1 MIKLS
6 TFLSRL
12 SKIGV
17 SLHCSSNYPW
27 VYIDSINGKNVEEK
41 YGSEHGWV
49 LGFFDKNDD
58 LYNDDLYC
66 EDLKEVFK
74 LIRKYK

>member
-1 MIKLS
+1 MLKLT

-12 SKIGV
+12 SKIGI

-27 VYIDSINGKNVEEK
+27 VYIDSINGKIVEEK

-49 LGFFDKNDD
+49 LGFFTKDNGF
-58 LYNDDLYC
+58 YWGHT
-66 EDLKEVFK
+66 KEVFK

>member
-1 MIKLS
+1 MIKLT
-6 TFLSRL
+6 TFLNRL
-12 SKIGV
+12 SKIGI

-49 LGFFDKNDD
+49 LGFFTKDD
-58 LYNDDLYC
+58 GFYYG
-66 EDLKEVFK
+66 DLKEVFK

>member
-1 MIKLS
+1 MIKLG
-6 TFLSRL
+6 TFLDRL
-12 SKIGV
+12 SKIGI
-17 SLHCSSNYPW
+17 SLHCSINYPW

-49 LGFFDKNDD
+49 LGFFTKNDD
-58 LYNDDLYC
+58 FYW
-66 EDLKEVFK
+66 EHIKEIFK

>member
-1 MIKLS
+1 MIEL
-6 TFLSRL
+6 TAFLHRL

-49 LGFFDKNDD
+49 LGIFYGNDD
-58 LYNDDLYC
+58 FYC
-66 EDLKEVFK
+66 GDLKEVFK